1 MRRAIS
7 AVLALALLGAGNG
20 SLNAVDAY
28 ARSGGSDMPTAV
40 QIGKQVFLRHWPAQ
54 ILKVYVD
61 AAGTH
66 RVAGL
71 MLSGVKFEPRIT
83 RNAFINEAVALVGTA
98 FAAAPVEE
106 VDLWCVVPINVG
118 KGVIVSG
125 DHAQPTQR
133 TVFSVSVRKGESAQ
147 AVRTRIDQA
156 ESAYW
161 DTLWAKRAF
170 QRG

>member
-1 MRRAIS
+1 M
-7 AVLALALLGAGNG
+7 LALALIGAGNG
-20 SLNAVDAY
+20 SLSAVDAY
-28 ARSGGSDMPTAV
+28 ARSGGSDVPTAV
-40 QIGKQVFLRHWPAQ
+40 QIGKKVFVRRWPAQ
-54 ILKVYVD
+54 VLKVYVD

-71 MLSGVKFEPRIT
+71 MLSGVKFESRLT
-83 RNAFINEAVALVGTA
+83 RNAFINETVDLVGTA

-106 VDLWCVVPINVG
+106 VDLWCVVPLNVG

-125 DHAQPTQR
+125 DHAEPTQR
-133 TVFSVSVRKGESAQ
+133 TVFSISVRKGESARSMR
-147 AVRTRIDQA
+147 ARIDQA

-161 DTLWAKRAF
+161 DTVWAKRAF